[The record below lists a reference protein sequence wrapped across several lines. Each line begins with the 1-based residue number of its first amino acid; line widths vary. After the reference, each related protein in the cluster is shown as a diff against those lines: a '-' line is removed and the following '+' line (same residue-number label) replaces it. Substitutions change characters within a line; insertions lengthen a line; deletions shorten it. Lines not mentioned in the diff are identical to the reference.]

1 MKLINRIKNNKLLYF
16 LGVLI
21 IGLLI
26 ILIVRIT
33 YAYLGASINEAKG
46 NITLNSD
53 DVDELKF
60 NIGNPLSINATPTTL
75 PENGENLVSSSTSSA
90 SLLANTTNDTAE
102 YGYYVYFKRCKR
114 T

>member
-1 MKLINRIKNNKLLYF
+1 MLNNFSKKRLCLFLFLCYTINNSRVSQVKLINRIKNNKLLYF

-60 NIGNPLSINATPTTL
+60 DIGDPL
-75 PENGENLVSSSTSSA
+75 
-90 SLLANTTNDTAE
+90 
-102 YGYYVYFKRCKR
+102 
-114 T
+114 